1 MRPDLIA
8 EANTP
13 TGGDMGAHVFLP
25 AFVRDNLVSNG
36 RIMGWSNDWY
46 AGFPVLYFYFP
57 LPILSVV
64 ALDVFLPYGVAFKAV
79 TAAGVVALPA
89 AAYYFTRSMGFSRP
103 IATLGGVAGGT
114 YVFMES
120 HAIFGGNIK
129 ATMAGEFAF
138 GWGLALGLVYLGVVI
153 KGVREGKGFSVA
165 AGVLLALTALSHLVV
180 TVVVIVAS
188 LPLLLRRGSAA
199 TVVGSWGL
207 GLAVAGFWAVPL
219 LTRVNN
225 LTTDMGWSPVEGF
238 ENIVPREFIP
248 IAVLGIIGLAWSLAR
263 GHDVVV
269 GIWLAVIP
277 VMGFLLF
284 PIIGWTKLYNAR
296 LLPFWYLS
304 IYIFAGIAVGMAIVE
319 MAKRMPRPEPVV
331 IRRVVIASVFFLLL
345 AMVSMAQIPGWIR
358 WNYTGYEEKDSFAEY
373 EGLMQTVDALPAGR
387 VQWEANSEMNRYGT
401 PMALMLIP
409 YWTESSHP
417 SMEGLYFESS
427 ITTPFHFLNT
437 AEVSKSPSNPVRG
450 LDYHTFDFERATQH
464 LPVYGIRYYVS
475 FSEEATE
482 EARSMEEFTEV
493 AQADPWTVFELADTD
508 LVEVA
513 TSTPTVFEGGSFLD
527 ASLEWYERV
536 EGLDY
541 WLTAD
546 GPDEWPRTSQTDA
559 ELAGLATPIATTGTV
574 SDIVLEQD
582 QISFHTEAVGV
593 PHLVKVSYF
602 PNWKAQ
608 GADGPYRAAPSLM
621 VVIPTEEDVVISF
634 DRTWDET
641 LGMVMTAAGIGVA
654 IGYPIYRRRRRRGT
668 HFAEDTASLS

>member
-25 AFVRDNLVSNG
+25 AFVRDNLINQG

-64 ALDVFLPYGVAFKAV
+64 LLDVLLPYGVAFKAV

-89 AAYYFTRSMGFSRP
+89 AAYYFSRSMGFSRP
-103 IATLGGVAGGT
+103 VATLGGIAGGT

-138 GWGLALGLVYLGVVI
+138 GWGLALGLVYLGMVI
-153 KGVREGKGFSVA
+153 KGVREGTGFSPA

-180 TVVVIVAS
+180 VVVVVIVS
-188 LPLLLRRGSAA
+188 LPLLLRRGAGA
-199 TVVGSWGL
+199 TVVGSWVL
-207 GLAVAGFWAVPL
+207 GLSVAGFWALPL
-219 LTRVNN
+219 LLRVNT

-238 ENIVPREFIP
+238 ENILPREFIP
-248 IAVLGIIGLAWSLAR
+248 IAVLGAIGLVWSLWL

-269 GIWLAVIP
+269 GAWLAVLP
-277 VMGFLLF
+277 VVGFLLF
-284 PIIGWTKLYNAR
+284 PILGWTKLYNAR

-304 IYIFAGIAVGMAIVE
+304 MYIFAGIAVGMAIVE
-319 MAKRMPRPEPVV
+319 TAKRARRPEPTV
-331 IRRVVIASVFFLLL
+331 IRRVGTAAAFFVVL
-345 AMVSMAQIPGWIR
+345 ATVSMAQIPGWVR
-358 WNYTGYEEKDSFAEY
+358 WNYTGYEDKESFSEY
-373 EGLMQTVDALPAGR
+373 EALMQTVDALPDGR
-387 VQWEANSEMNRYGT
+387 VQWEANSDMGRYGT

-437 AEVSKSPSNPVRG
+437 AEVSQKPSNPVRG
-450 LDYHTFDFERATQH
+450 LDYHTFDFERAVSH
-464 LPVYGIRYYVS
+464 LPVYDIRYFVS
-475 FSEEATE
+475 FSEEATA

-493 AQADPWTVFELADTD
+493 AQADPWTVFELPPTD
-508 LVEVA
+508 LVDVA
-513 TSTPTVFEGGSFLD
+513 TATPTVYEGDSFVD
-527 ASLEWYERV
+527 AALEWYEDV

-546 GPDEWPRTSQTDA
+546 GPDEWPRTSETGTN
-559 ELAGLATPIATTGTV
+559 LARLATPIAPSGTV
-574 SDIVLEQD
+574 SNIVLDQD
-582 QISFHTEAVGV
+582 RISFHTEAVGV

-602 PNWKAQ
+602 PNWKVE
-608 GADGPYRAAPSLM
+608 GAEGPYRAAPSLM
-621 VVIPTEEDVVISF
+621 VVIPTSPDVVLSF
-634 DRTWDET
+634 ERTWDENVG
-641 LGMVMTAAGIGVA
+641 LAMTAGGLLVVA
-654 IGYPIYRRRRRRGT
+654 ATPLFKRRRDSRKPRGD
-668 HFAEDTASLS
+668 HFA